1 MPPFQ
6 VNLDTLLSTL
16 CLTIGNTNASSVD
29 FFDNVFTFLNE
40 SVTVNCCHL
49 NNTLELATCGLGA
62 SCAGTC
68 SALGATLCPSGDCT
82 GDCEIPFEQ
91 ENEDDKERK
100 LSTATKPSSAF
111 KWCSSG
117 CNVWRNKGCCYN
129 PVCRKR
135 SASHRRACR
144 WFNYLTGTPWWPL
157 QQLWADK
164 KISGKTCPFPGSLPH
179 GSWTCEMQEIPIHG
193 ISFLDEDAQSY
204 PGELGY
210 FWPAIYSTF
219 LHLFQNI
226 IRMNFDEITSSSSMP
241 PWVWFWLCRPTD
253 PFDHL
258 CQWGICKRVS
268 LSAFFN
274 ENF

>member
-1 MPPFQ
+1 MNILIPGKFTNNNPIWYTDMS
-6 VNLDTLLSTL
+6 LRL
-16 CLTIGNTNASSVD
+16 CLRFDLIITVTFSAGNTNATSIE

-144 WFNYLTGTPWWPL
+144 WFNYLTGTP
-157 QQLWADK
+157 
-164 KISGKTCPFPGSLPH
+164 
-179 GSWTCEMQEIPIHG
+179 
-193 ISFLDEDAQSY
+193 
-204 PGELGY
+204 
-210 FWPAIYSTF
+210 
-219 LHLFQNI
+219 
-226 IRMNFDEITSSSSMP
+226 
-241 PWVWFWLCRPTD
+241 
-253 PFDHL
+253 
-258 CQWGICKRVS
+258 
-268 LSAFFN
+268 
-274 ENF
+274 

>member
-6 VNLDTLLSTL
+6 VNLDTLLLTL
-16 CLTIGNTNASSVD
+16 CFSIGSTNASSVD

-144 WFNYLTGTPWWPL
+144 WFNYLTGTPWWPP

-164 KISGKTCPFPGSLPH
+164 KNFRKDLSLP
-179 GSWTCEMQEIPIHG
+179 WQFAPW
-193 ISFLDEDAQSY
+193 FLDLWNAGDSHPWHFLLGRRCSVI
-204 PGELGY
+204 PGWAWVLL
-210 FWPAIYSTF
+210 ASNIQH

-253 PFDHL
+253 PSDHL

-274 ENF
+274 QNF